1 MNKKELFIGIILGL
15 LVTLIGTFLFVKIF
29 TSYNYFYAISVMKN
43 GSNLSKLLSL
53 GAVLNILLVFYL
65 FQKDKDEVAKGVV
78 FSVILLFVITFFV

>member
-1 MNKKELFIGIILGL
+1 MNKKDLIIGIILGL
-15 LVTLIGTFLFVKIF
+15 IVTLLGTFLFVKIF

-65 FQKDKDEVAKGVV
+65 FQKDKDEIAKGVV